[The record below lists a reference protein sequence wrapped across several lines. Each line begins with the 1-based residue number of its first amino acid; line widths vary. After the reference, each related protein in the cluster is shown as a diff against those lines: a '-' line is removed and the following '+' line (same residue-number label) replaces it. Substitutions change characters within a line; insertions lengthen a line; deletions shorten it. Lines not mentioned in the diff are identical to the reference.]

1 LIFVTRYVFYS
12 VCIFVWWGE
21 EEEGRENVH
30 DDVELSAWNF
40 MSRKQLILII
50 FIITFHLVTDIIF
63 I

>member
-1 LIFVTRYVFYS
+1 